1 MYRLCAVNNILQ
13 NRSGG
18 LKQCIFFR
26 KVANTVYSSLREKI
40 FCLFLV
46 DSPNMIFN
54 TWMMDKHTEIIIW
67 IVKDNI
73 FLGHL
78 THLTNFHQYTVF
90 ATSRKKGRIV
100 GLFGSLKQFDCL
112 LYDIVYV
119 PINNNNE

>member
-1 MYRLCAVNNILQ
+1 MYRLCAVNNPFVISQ

-26 KVANTVYSSLREKI
+26 EVANTVYSSLREKI

-46 DSPNMIFN
+46 DSSNMIFN
-54 TWMMDKHTEIIIW
+54 TWMMDRHTEIIIW

-90 ATSRKKGRIV
+90 ATSRKKGQYITFISYNV
-100 GLFGSLKQFDCL
+100 IKHFHDF
-112 LYDIVYV
+112 V
-119 PINNNNE
+119 NEEITH